1 MESRALVHRPLLLGV
16 FDVAELAKAEAGLQR
31 GPQLFAQIQ
40 AGQIAALVG
49 P

>member
-1 MESRALVHRPLLLGV
+1 MEGRALVHSALLLGV
-16 FDVAELAKAEAGLQR
+16 FDVAKLAKAEAGLQR
-31 GPQLFAQIQ
+31 SPQLSAQVQ

>member
-1 MESRALVHRPLLLGV
+1 MEGRALVHRALLLGV
-16 FDVAELAKAEAGLQR
+16 FDVAKLAKAEAGLQR
-31 GPQLFAQIQ
+31 GSQFFAQVQ